1 MSYPDQSPLPDAA
14 ATLAHLI
21 HNRQNPEPETMDVTL
36 SVDQL
41 LPAVNLLQEAWWGYL
56 AAITGLDEGAAADQ
70 ITILYHFVNGPAI
83 LTLRVSVPYS
93 QPVVPSLCAIIP
105 SASFYEREI
114 HEMFGVTVTDTPN
127 TDYLFLPD
135 EWPKGNYPM
144 RKDYQ
149 PAAMASHQR

>member
-1 MSYPDQSPLPDAA
+1 MSSHDPTKMSNVAA
-14 ATLAHLI
+14 ILAHLI
-21 HNRQNPEPETMDVTL
+21 HDRQNPEPEPMDLAITADELV
-36 SVDQL
+36 
-41 LPAVNLLQEAWWGYL
+41 PAVTLLQEAWWGYL
-56 AAITGLDEGAAADQ
+56 AAITGLDEGAAANQ

-83 LTLRVSVPYS
+83 LTLRVSVPHN

-105 SASFYEREI
+105 SASFYEREL

-135 EWPKGNYPM
+135 EWPKGIYPM